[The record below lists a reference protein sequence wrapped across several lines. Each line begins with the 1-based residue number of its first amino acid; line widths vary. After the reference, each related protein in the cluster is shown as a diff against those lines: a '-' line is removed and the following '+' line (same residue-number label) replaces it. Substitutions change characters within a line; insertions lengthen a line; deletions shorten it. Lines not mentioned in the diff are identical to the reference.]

1 MTRVALALAGGTL
14 AVTLAACETDVPTP
28 REREE
33 IVPLVRTFL
42 VQLARAYGDLD
53 AGALAGVG
61 APRLLEQA
69 GKDIELLRAGGVR
82 LQPQLVSVEI
92 TDLKVLRRANAYVAC
107 TEVWDTTRFD
117 SYSGELVGRDSASTL
132 HSHIQLKRVEGAW
145 MVLYREVEET
155 ATGPR
160 LVVPTAAPRAGS

>member
-1 MTRVALALAGGTL
+1 MSRRAPAALMGAFTL
-14 AVTLAACETDVPTP
+14 ALAACETDVPTP

-33 IVPLVRTFL
+33 LVPLVRTFL
-42 VQLARAYGDLD
+42 VQLARAYAELD
-53 AGALAGVG
+53 AGALAGIG
-61 APRLLEQA
+61 AALPLAQA
-69 GKDIELLRAGGVR
+69 GKDIEMLRAGGVR
-82 LQPQLVSVEI
+82 LQPRLVSVEI

-107 TEVWDTTRFD
+107 TEVWDTIRLDAYT
-117 SYSGELVGRDSASTL
+117 GELVGRDSASTL

-160 LVVPTAAPRAGS
+160 LVVPTATPS

>member
-1 MTRVALALAGGTL
+1 VSRRGLAVLGGALALSL
-14 AVTLAACETDVPTP
+14 SACETDVPTP

-33 IVPLVRTFL
+33 IAPLVRNFL
-42 VQLARAYGDLD
+42 VGLARAYSELD
-53 AGALAGVG
+53 AAPLAGLG

-69 GKDIELLRAGGVR
+69 GKDIEMLRAGGVR
-82 LQPQLVSVEI
+82 LRPQLVSLEI
-92 TDLKVLRRANAYVAC
+92 TDLKVLRRANAYVTC
-107 TEVWDTTRFD
+107 TEVWDTTRLD
-117 SYSGELVGRDSASTL
+117 SYTGELVGRDSASTL

-160 LVVPTAAPRAGS
+160 LVVPTAPVAGH

>member
-1 MTRVALALAGGTL
+1 MRAALAMAAGAL
-14 AVTLAACETDVPTP
+14 VLPLVACETDVPTP

-42 VQLARAYGDLD
+42 VQLARAYSELD
-53 AGALAGVG
+53 ARALAGIG

-69 GKDIELLRAGGVR
+69 TKDIEMLRAGGVR

-92 TDLKVLRRANAYVAC
+92 TDLKVLRRANAYLAC

-117 SYSGELVGRDSASTL
+117 SYTGELVGRDTASTL
-132 HSHIQLKRVEGAW
+132 HSHIQLKKVEGAW

-160 LVVPTAAPRAGS
+160 LVVPTATPH

>member
-1 MTRVALALAGGTL
+1 MSRPALAALAAALAL
-14 AVTLAACETDVPTP
+14 VLAACETDVATA

-33 IVPLVRTFL
+33 IEPLVRTFL
-42 VQLARAYGDLD
+42 GQLAHAYAELD
-53 AGALAGVG
+53 ASALAGIG

-69 GKDIELLRAGGVR
+69 GKDIEILRAGGVR
-82 LQPQLVSVEI
+82 LRPQLVSLEI

-107 TEVWDTTRFD
+107 TEVWDTMRFD
-117 SYSGELVGRDSASTL
+117 SLTGEMVGRDSNSTL
-132 HSHIQLKRVEGAW
+132 HSHVQLKKVEGAW

-160 LVVPTAAPRAGS
+160 LVVPTAPPS